1 MCIGL
6 ADPYV
11 KLYLLYDGQRVL
23 KKKTHVKKR
32 NLNPVFNESFIFD
45 LPAASTNLEKVSL
58 SLVLLDWDRVTK
70 NEVGLQK
77 PQKTLLLSFFLF
89 L

>member
-45 LPAASTNLEKVSL
+45 FPAASTNLEKVSL

-70 NEVGLQK
+70 NEVGLQQ